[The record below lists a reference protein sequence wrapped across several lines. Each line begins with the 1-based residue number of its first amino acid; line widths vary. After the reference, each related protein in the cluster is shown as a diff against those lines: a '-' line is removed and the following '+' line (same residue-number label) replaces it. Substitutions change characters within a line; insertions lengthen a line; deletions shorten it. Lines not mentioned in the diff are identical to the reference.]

1 MILAL
6 DAMGGDKA
14 PDINVEGAILAVK
27 QSDNDVILVG
37 KQDILYS
44 QIDKWSKKYSIP
56 KNRIRVVNA
65 SEVIEMGEHPANAS
79 RHKKDSSM
87 AVCCNLVTT
96 KQADAF
102 VSMGNSGAAM
112 AVSLLHFKRIKGVSR
127 PAISVLF
134 PTIKGRCIIIDAGAN
149 VDCKPEHLFQFA
161 IMGNVYSK
169 EMLGIKSPRV
179 AVLSIGEEDT
189 KGNELTFETS
199 NLLKKTDLNF
209 IGNIEGGD
217 IPKAKADVIV
227 CDGFIGNV
235 FLKSSE
241 GVAEM
246 IQKLV
251 KNSIK
256 SNPLYWGAAPF
267 LKLAMKSVKKKTDY
281 DEFGGAP
288 LLGVNG
294 TCIIGHGRSN
304 SRAVK
309 NALDVAAKLAKSNVN
324 KIIEDQIQQF
334 KDITLDK

>member
-112 AVSLLHFKRIKGVSR
+112 AVSLLNFKRIKGVSR

-134 PTIKGRCIIIDAGAN
+134 PTLKGKCIIVDAGAN

-161 IMGNVYSK
+161 IMGSTYSK
-169 EMLGIKSPRV
+169 EMLGIKNPKV

-189 KGNELTFETS
+189 KGQRIMRER
-199 NLLKKTDLNF
+199 
-209 IGNIEGGD
+209 
-217 IPKAKADVIV
+217 
-227 CDGFIGNV
+227 
-235 FLKSSE
+235 
-241 GVAEM
+241 
-246 IQKLV
+246 LV
-251 KNSIK
+251 K
-256 SNPLYWGAAPF
+256 PF
-267 LKLAMKSVKKKTDY
+267 
-281 DEFGGAP
+281 G
-288 LLGVNG
+288 LLL
-294 TCIIGHGRSN
+294 HH
-304 SRAVK
+304 
-309 NALDVAAKLAKSNVN
+309 AL
-324 KIIEDQIQQF
+324 I
-334 KDITLDK
+334 

>member
-27 QSDNDVILVG
+27 QSDNDIILVG

-65 SEVIEMGEHPANAS
+65 SEIIEMGEHPANAA

-87 AVCCNLVTT
+87 AVCCKLVVS

-112 AVSLLHFKRIKGVSR
+112 ATSLLYFKRVQGVTR
-127 PAISVLF
+127 PAISVSF
-134 PTIKGRCIIIDAGAN
+134 PTINGRCLIVDAGAN
-149 VDCKPEHLFQFA
+149 VDCKPEHLLQFA
-161 IMGNVYSK
+161 IMGNTYSK
-169 EMLGIKSPRV
+169 EISGIKNPKV
-179 AVLSIGEEDT
+179 AILSIGEEDT

-241 GVAEM
+241 GVSEM

-256 SNPLYWGAAPF
+256 ANPLYWGAAPF
-267 LKLAMKSVKKKTDY
+267 LKLAMKSVKKEIDY
-281 DEFGGAP
+281 DEAGGAP

-294 TCIIGHGRSN
+294 ACVIGHGKSN

-309 NALDVAAKLAKSNVN
+309 NALFAAAKLAKNNIN
-324 KIIEDQIQQF
+324 KKIEEQIQ
-334 KDITLDK
+334 KINI

>member
-14 PDINVEGAILAVK
+14 PDINVEGAILAAK
-27 QSDNDVILVG
+27 QSDDDIILVG

-56 KNRIRVVNA
+56 KNKIRVVNA
-65 SEVIEMGEHPANAS
+65 SEIIEMGEHPANAA

-87 AVCCNLVTT
+87 AVCCKLVAT

-112 AVSLLHFKRIKGVSR
+112 ATSLLYFKRIKGVSR
-127 PAISVLF
+127 PAISVSF
-134 PTIKGRCIIIDAGAN
+134 PTINGRCIIVDAGAN
-149 VDCKPEHLFQFA
+149 VDCKPEHLLQFA
-161 IMGNVYSK
+161 VMGNIYSK
-169 EMLGIKSPRV
+169 SLFGIKNPRV

-199 NLLKKTDLNF
+199 DLLKKTDLNF

-241 GVAEM
+241 GVSEM

-267 LKLAMKSVKKKTDY
+267 LKLAMKSVKKEIDY
-281 DEFGGAP
+281 EEAGGAP
-288 LLGVNG
+288 LLGVNDI
-294 TCIIGHGRSN
+294 CVIGHGKSN

-309 NALDVAAKLAKSNVN
+309 NALFVASKLVKSNVN
-324 KIIEDQIQQF
+324 KKIEEQIQ
-334 KDITLDK
+334 KINTLIK